1 MSEQDALKIHE
12 ARERAELAHA
22 DKTLAPVSLA
32 MAILAVE
39 LGALSMLGHR
49 AHSRVLLAH
58 TRANFW
64 KAELVGNK
72 TREHADVVFLDML
85 DVLAP
90 ANTAQAVTLKEKIK
104 TEVKRYQNQEG
115 QDTAEGRRLE
125 VRSQRGQSKANR
137 FDLGELFCEL
147 GACPQFHHFADPRS
161 QILVWRNFGG
171 SRGFASGIDR
181 GPGYVT
187 SNALFR
193 GQEPRNR

>member
-12 ARERAELAHA
+12 AHEHAELAHA

-32 MAILAVE
+32 MAIVAVA

-49 AHSRVLLAH
+49 AHNEVLLAH

-72 TREHADVVFLDML
+72 TREHADAVLLRML

-90 ANTAQAVTLKEKIK
+90 GNTAQAVALKEEIKI
-104 TEVKRYQNQEG
+104 EMKRYQNQEG
-115 QDTAEGRRLE
+115 QDTAEGRRLD
-125 VRSQRGQSKANR
+125 VRSQRAQSKANR

-147 GACPQFHHFADPRS
+147 ALVLSSITLLTRDRRFWFAG
-161 QILVWRNFGG
+161 ILAGVVGLVV
-171 SRGFASGIDR
+171 ASTAVL
-181 GPGYVT
+181 VT
-187 SNALFR
+187 
-193 GQEPRNR
+193 

>member
-12 ARERAELAHA
+12 AHERAELAHA

-32 MAILAVE
+32 MAILAVA

-49 AHSRVLLAH
+49 AHNGVLLAH

-72 TREHADVVFLDML
+72 TREHADAVLLGML

-90 ANTAQAVTLKEKIK
+90 ANTAQAVALKEEIKI
-104 TEVKRYQNQEG
+104 EMKRFQNQEA

-125 VRSQRGQSKANR
+125 VESQRAQSKANR

-147 GACPQFHHFADPRS
+147 ALVLSSITLLTRDRRFWFAG
-161 QILVWRNFGG
+161 ILAGVVGVLV
-171 SRGFASGIDR
+171 ALTTVL
-181 GPGYVT
+181 VT
-187 SNALFR
+187 
-193 GQEPRNR
+193 

>member
-1 MSEQDALKIHE
+1 MSEQDALKIPE
-12 ARERAELAHA
+12 AYEHAEAAHA

-32 MAILAVE
+32 MAILAVA

-49 AHSRVLLAH
+49 ARNGVLLTH

-72 TREHADVVFLDML
+72 TREHADAVLLGML

-90 ANTAQAVTLKEKIK
+90 ANTAQAVALKEEIKI
-104 TEVKRYQNQEG
+104 EMKRFQNQEA

-125 VRSQRGQSKANR
+125 VESQRAQSKANR

-147 GACPQFHHFADPRS
+147 ALVLSSITLLTRDRRFWFAG
-161 QILVWRNFGG
+161 ILAGVVGVLV
-171 SRGFASGIDR
+171 ALTTVL
-181 GPGYVT
+181 VT
-187 SNALFR
+187 
-193 GQEPRNR
+193 